1 MVNRVIQF
9 FLNLKLIYIILSGV
23 TFGIFLPVFISWTI
37 LIGIETEL
45 KTKEL
50 IKLGEDIQSTLE
62 VGLGGH
68 LWDLRQDLAGE
79 LVEAVCV
86 NRSVA
91 DIKVYDYLSKQ
102 VFVSCSNVSPDGTNL
117 VYFKKE
123 IVYNGKPLGILKI
136 NMSDYYVMENLQSN
150 KKRLFYI
157 FVSQL
162 LFTTLFILILLYW
175 KILRPLKKLNAQ
187 ANSFANN
194 DLTSNYE
201 WRIKDEIGLVGNNFE
216 NARCKLLEADKLKKD
231 YNMRLDNE
239 VVKKTEELRELN
251 DTLELRVHQEVEKN
265 KIQNIIVQHNARLAA
280 LGEMVQNIAHQ
291 WRQPLN
297 GISVR
302 ASGFK
307 LKHNLGILGEEDI
320 DETMDGI
327 VQTTQ
332 FLSDTID
339 DFRNFLNQTTIKTDF
354 IVSDVINDIYS
365 IARYGFEIHDIN
377 VYFDLDE
384 TIVLNGLR
392 GELSQVILNILNNA
406 KDIFIENDIR
416 NRIILINLKKL
427 PNDIL
432 ITIQDNGGGIPSEII
447 GKIFNPYFTTK
458 EKNDGTGIGLYMC
471 AQIVQDHFMGE
482 LLAQNMSF
490 IYNENEEYGAVFV
503 IKIPLTF

>member
-1 MVNRVIQF
+1 
-9 FLNLKLIYIILSGV
+9 
-23 TFGIFLPVFISWTI
+23 
-37 LIGIETEL
+37 
-45 KTKEL
+45 
-50 IKLGEDIQSTLE
+50 
-62 VGLGGH
+62 
-68 LWDLRQDLAGE
+68 
-79 LVEAVCV
+79 
-86 NRSVA
+86 
-91 DIKVYDYLSKQ
+91 
-102 VFVSCSNVSPDGTNL
+102 
-117 VYFKKE
+117 
-123 IVYNGKPLGILKI
+123 
-136 NMSDYYVMENLQSN
+136 
-150 KKRLFYI
+150 
-157 FVSQL
+157 
-162 LFTTLFILILLYW
+162 
-175 KILRPLKKLNAQ
+175 
-187 ANSFANN
+187 
-194 DLTSNYE
+194 
-201 WRIKDEIGLVGNNFE
+201 
-216 NARCKLLEADKLKKD
+216 
-231 YNMRLDNE
+231 
-239 VVKKTEELRELN
+239 
-251 DTLELRVHQEVEKN
+251 
-265 KIQNIIVQHNARLAA
+265 
-280 LGEMVQNIAHQ
+280 
-291 WRQPLN
+291 
-297 GISVR
+297 
-302 ASGFK
+302 